1 MDKAHL
7 FQFLQMMRKGGS
19 GDAELFLDFAGDHAV
34 GMSGKE
40 KAENLEA
47 RLRAK
52 GREAVGGA
60 SDEKWVGLPHISI
73 IAEI

>member
-1 MDKAHL
+1 
-7 FQFLQMMRKGGS
+7 
-19 GDAELFLDFAGDHAV
+19 
-34 GMSGKE
+34 MSGKE

>member
-1 MDKAHL
+1 
-7 FQFLQMMRKGGS
+7 MMRKGGS
-19 GDAELFLDFAGDHAV
+19 GYAELFLDFAGDHAV
-34 GMSGKE
+34 GMRGKE
-40 KAENLEA
+40 EAENLEA
-47 RLRAK
+47 RLRAE